1 MDVLRR
7 TFLQKIEGTSVNF
20 VRYLHDRIRW
30 DSRLVAILGARG
42 VGKSTLIL
50 QHIKLHENPEEVLY
64 VSADDIYF
72 STHRLVDLAYDFYLN
87 GGKALYID
95 EIHKYQGWSTE
106 IKNIYDSYPDLRVV
120 YTGSSILELE
130 KGGADLSRRK
140 LEYRLYG
147 LSFREYLSISEGIDL
162 PVNTIDDILNH
173 KVTFPYRDFRPV
185 ALFKKYLESGYYPYF
200 KEAGYQSRLLAVINQ
215 VLDNDIKDFTGMSV
229 STARALKKLM
239 YIVAQSAPFKP
250 NYSKIAEDLHL
261 NRNLVADLVVYL
273 EKAQLLNI
281 LRDGT
286 WGISS
291 LGKVEKVYLN
301 NTNIAYAIAGEVTN
315 VGNARETA
323 FFSMVMPVADIV
335 SSPAADF
342 RVGKYTFEV
351 GGKSKSQRQIK
362 DVPDAYIV
370 KDDIEYGYMNVVP
383 LWTFGFLY

>member
-20 VRYLHDRIRW
+20 VRYLHGRIRW

-106 IKNIYDSYPDLRVV
+106 IKNIYDSYSDLRVV
-120 YTGSSILELE
+120 YTGSSILDLE

-239 YIVAQSAPFKP
+239 YMWPSRP
-250 NYSKIAEDLHL
+250 
-261 NRNLVADLVVYL
+261 R
-273 EKAQLLNI
+273 
-281 LRDGT
+281 
-286 WGISS
+286 
-291 LGKVEKVYLN
+291 
-301 NTNIAYAIAGEVTN
+301 
-315 VGNARETA
+315 
-323 FFSMVMPVADIV
+323 
-335 SSPAADF
+335 SSPITV
-342 RVGKYTFEV
+342 R
-351 GGKSKSQRQIK
+351 
-362 DVPDAYIV
+362 
-370 KDDIEYGYMNVVP
+370 
-383 LWTFGFLY
+383 